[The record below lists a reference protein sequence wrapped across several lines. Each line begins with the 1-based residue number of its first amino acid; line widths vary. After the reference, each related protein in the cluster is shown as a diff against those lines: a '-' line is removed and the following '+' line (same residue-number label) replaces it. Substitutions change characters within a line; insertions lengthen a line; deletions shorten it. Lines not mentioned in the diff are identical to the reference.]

1 MEPDSKIPKCYKTH
15 TFRAQMPEA
24 ESEGKIQG
32 FNIDIQGKG
41 INGANPDVQ
50 KAMMIQSVAC

>member
-1 MEPDSKIPKCYKTH
+1 
-15 TFRAQMPEA
+15 MPEA

-32 FNIDIQGKG
+32 FNIDIQGKE

-50 KAMMIQSVAC
+50 KAIHDDTESSLLGR